1 MEGCVRGIFKPTFN
15 EDTVVWLQ
23 REILRNVVHYD
34 CFVEWSAYAG
44 QVLDEDHSRGAGVL
58 SVQPIANVFYYFPL
72 LGGLLCLQPC
82 HGNKVER

>member
-15 EDTVVWLQ
+15 EDAIVWLQ

-44 QVLDEDHSRGAGVL
+44 
-58 SVQPIANVFYYFPL
+58 
-72 LGGLLCLQPC
+72 
-82 HGNKVER
+82 